1 MLSRVLKVQRQAAQ
15 RAERQIREIKL
26 KAKRERRIA
35 AIAGAPVYDV
45 FVVSPAIAPL
55 CRSSTW

>member
-1 MLSRVLKVQRQAAQ
+1 
-15 RAERQIREIKL
+15 L
-26 KAKRERRIA
+26 KAKRERWIA